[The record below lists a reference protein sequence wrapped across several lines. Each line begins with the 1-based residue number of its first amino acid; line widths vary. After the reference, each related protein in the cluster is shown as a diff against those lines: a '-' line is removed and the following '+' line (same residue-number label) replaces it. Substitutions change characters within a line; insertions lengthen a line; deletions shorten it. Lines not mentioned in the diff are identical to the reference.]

1 MPSRSYEILLD
12 HSLEHGV
19 GDNIG
24 AGKTAHLSKY
34 QVHRNNMEDD
44 ENVGCFGL
52 IFDLWHFVEHS
63 AQFLG
68 SDAVGHV
75 IVVVLGTRHRTWM
88 LIAPPNELECQRT
101 ETGMTIDQT
110 IHRVVDCWCLVQSA
124 AIRVTQ

>member
-1 MPSRSYEILLD
+1 MRIEEDPYSFLPSRSYEILLV

-34 QVHRNNMEDD
+34 WLHRNHRGDY

-52 IFDLWHFVEHS
+52 ILDWLHFVEHS
-63 AQFLG
+63 GQFLG

-75 IVVVLGTRHRTWM
+75 TVAVLGTRHRT
-88 LIAPPNELECQRT
+88 
-101 ETGMTIDQT
+101 
-110 IHRVVDCWCLVQSA
+110 
-124 AIRVTQ
+124 